1 MKAAIFTIAVTVAIT
16 AAMSA
21 RAEDRKM
28 LPEIVVGAP
37 PPAVPAPASGPHQ
50 SSGSSA
56 SGGTHERCVDV
67 SIGDDRSF
75 GCLNEKLKRQVDKV
89 NPVQNIPPIDAKS
102 SDLKVGV
109 VNMPGVQQQYGRNF
123 GVSAVPYRPAAPVF
137 ALPTGHR

>member
-37 PPAVPAPASGPHQ
+37 PPAAASGPGQ
-50 SSGSSA
+50 PSALSA

-67 SIGDDRSF
+67 SIGGDRSF

-89 NPVQNIPPIDAKS
+89 NPVRNIPPIDAKS

-123 GVSAVPYRPAAPVF
+123 GVSAVPYRPAAPVL